1 MNASFLLAFYGRA
14 VAEGEEL
21 RKTRHGVKEL
31 KNFLKYQVSH
41 WTHWVERKP
50 MVGNEKP
57 RGWVTR
63 RGFLFCLLEK
73 VDYCRKRRNNALLF
87 LLIM

>member
-31 KNFLKYQVSH
+31 MNFLKYQVSH

-50 MVGNEKP
+50 MVGKKNP
-57 RGWVTR
+57 RLGDQA
-63 RGFLFCLLEK
+63 GLF
-73 VDYCRKRRNNALLF
+73 VLF
-87 LLIM
+87 VGKG

>member
-31 KNFLKYQVSH
+31 MNFLKYQVSH

-73 VDYCRKRRNNALLF
+73 VDYCLAEMAPLASTV
-87 LLIM
+87 